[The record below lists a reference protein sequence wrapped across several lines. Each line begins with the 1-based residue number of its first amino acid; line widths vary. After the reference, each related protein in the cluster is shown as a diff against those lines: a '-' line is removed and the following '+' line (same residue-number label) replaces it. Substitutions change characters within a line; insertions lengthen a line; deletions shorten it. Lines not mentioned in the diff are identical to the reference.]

1 MPTAAN
7 SEPAMTQIPAD
18 SETSSSD
25 SITDEVL
32 AFPASPAQEAFFYL
46 EQLFPSHPAFNV
58 PVRFRL
64 DGALDLALLKR
75 SFEALASRHETLRT
89 SFSEQD
95 GKLHQIVGPEQPVPM
110 PVTDISHLSG
120 AELDTEIDRLGSME
134 ARAPFTLTQAPLFR
148 ASVLVIGPDRHILQI
163 TIHHAVSDGWSIGI
177 ITDELA
183 AFYNAFLQDSEPE
196 LEPLSVQYADFTI
209 WQREFLDGPE
219 VAAHVDYW
227 KKQLDHYAELELPT
241 DRARPAHKSWD
252 GDIVSRILPA
262 SLSSKVSALAREQGA
277 TMFHVFLATFKA
289 VASRYTGQD
298 DIAVGSPVAGRTNA
312 ELEGVIGTFINS
324 VILRTNLSG
333 DPSFRELVGRVRDSA
348 TDAITHQDLPFEKL
362 VKALQPRRD
371 PGRNPLFQINFTHQR
386 DFVRPVSFGGARL
399 AAFPSRSPGAI
410 FDLHFFMVE
419 RADGWRASCDFA
431 RDLFDR
437 ETALRLLDHF
447 ETLLEAA
454 TATPDQPL
462 SGLPILTPPEMLQ
475 LDDWS
480 GKRPSYP
487 AEETLGSQ
495 FLRSARTHAGR
506 AALSYDGRSISYLDL
521 AHSALGIADK
531 LVANGVKSGDHVAL
545 CAPSV
550 PEMIAAQLGIVLAG
564 ASCVPLDPDYPA
576 DRLRYMLEDCA
587 APVLLIAPSM
597 KDRLPVG
604 AACVITLEA
613 IATGITTDIPE
624 VPANTATADS
634 ISHVFYTSG
643 STGVPKGV
651 QVRHRGISRLVYD
664 GGFMEFGADDSFL
677 QAAPISF
684 DAATL
689 EIWMPLLHGGRV
701 VLAGENG
708 TTLTGI
714 ARAVKEQGVTCLW
727 LTAGLFQSMID
738 EHADDLRGLKYLL
751 AGGDVLSPAHVK
763 KALEALPDTTLVNGY
778 GPTENTTFTC
788 CHRIT
793 AADLKRP
800 SIPIGRPISN
810 TTAHILDER
819 LRPVPIGVP
828 GELFT
833 GGDGLAAGYLH
844 QPQLT
849 AEKFIAGPFGVPLYR
864 TGDLCRWLPDGT
876 IEFLGRHDHQVKIRG
891 FRIEIGEI
899 EAALLSHPS
908 VGQAKVAARGADAGS
923 KRLLAWVTAKA
934 PKPEPIELRD
944 FLKDR
949 LPAYMVP
956 AAIGVVE
963 RFPLNANGKID
974 TKALPDPSL
983 ASQGVTSQ
991 PGTETE
997 KRLAAIWQELLEI
1010 PNVGIDDEWFDLGG
1024 HSLLALK
1031 LFSRLHRDFDQG
1043 LPLATLISHPTIRTL
1058 AAVISPEVKAE
1069 AVPAEDAPG
1078 AALIVTLSEG
1088 ERIPLFAVHGGDG
1101 ATLFYRE
1108 LASLLK
1114 DRPFHAIESLQLNHS
1129 GALEVGTIEETATA
1143 YIEVIRRI
1151 RPQGPYCLAGYSF
1164 GGLVAWEIAH
1174 QFEKAGE
1181 SVRFVALFDTAN
1193 PVAHARKNTPLER
1206 VRSFWDQHG
1215 DLPVTERAGRLAAR
1229 FVEGTRTH
1237 FRVKRESAE
1246 AAVAGPA
1253 EAHTDLRRVQ
1263 LREAHDDAMKLYQ
1276 PPKLS
1281 VPAHLF
1287 KARFTGDKVEIAA
1300 DYGWTPL
1307 CGGLTIREIPG
1318 QHLTLFDPE
1327 NVGEFASSL
1336 DAALLACDPR

>member
-1 MPTAAN
+1 MNPL
-7 SEPAMTQIPAD
+7 PAD
-18 SETSSSD
+18 SETPSSD
-25 SITDEVL
+25 SMADEVL

-95 GKLHQIVGPEQPVPM
+95 GKLQQIVGPEQAVPM

-120 AELDTEIDRLGSME
+120 AELDAEIDRLGSLE
-134 ARAPFTLTQAPLFR
+134 ARAPFKLTQAPLFR

-183 AFYNAFLQDSEPE
+183 AFYNAFLQDAEPD
-196 LEPLSVQYADFTI
+196 LEPLAVQYADFTI
-209 WQREFLDGPE
+209 WQREFLEGPE
-219 VAAHVDYW
+219 VAAHLDYW

-241 DRARPAHKSWD
+241 DRPRPANKSWD

-262 SLSSKVSALAREQGA
+262 SLSAKVAALSREQGA
-277 TMFHVFLATFKA
+277 TMFHVFLAAFKA

-324 VILRTNLSG
+324 VILRTNLAG
-333 DPSFRELVGRVRDSA
+333 DPSFRELLNRVRDSA
-348 TDAITHQDLPFEKL
+348 TDAIAHQDLPFEKL

-399 AAFPSRSPGAI
+399 TAFPSRSPGAI

-454 TATPDQPL
+454 TATPDRPL
-462 SGLPILTPPEMLQ
+462 SSLPILTPPEMLQ
-475 LDDWS
+475 FEDWS
-480 GKRPSYP
+480 GKRPLYP
-487 AEETLGSQ
+487 ADETLGSL
-495 FLRSARTHAGR
+495 FLQSARRHADR
-506 AALSYDGRSISYLDL
+506 TALSYDKRSISYRNL
-521 AHSALGIADK
+521 AHAALSITDK
-531 LVANGVKSGDHVAL
+531 LTANGVKPGDHVAL

-564 ASCVPLDPDYPA
+564 ASCVPLDPDYPV
-576 DRLRYMLEDCA
+576 DRLRYMLGDCA
-587 APVLLIAPSM
+587 APALLIASSL
-597 KDRLPVG
+597 KDRLPNG
-604 AACVITLEA
+604 TANVIALEA
-613 IATGITTDIPE
+613 IATGTTAEIPDA
-624 VPANTATADS
+624 PIHGTTADS

-643 STGVPKGV
+643 STGIPKGV
-651 QVRHRGISRLVYD
+651 QVRHRGISRLVHD
-664 GGFMEFGADDSFL
+664 GGFMEFGPEDSFL

-701 VLAGENG
+701 VLAGEGG

-714 ARAVKEQGVTCLW
+714 ARAVKEEGVTCLW

-738 EHADDLRGLKYLL
+738 EHAAELRGLKYLL
-751 AGGDVLSPAHVK
+751 AGGDVLSPGHVK
-763 KALEALPDTTLVNGY
+763 KALETLPDTRLINGY

-793 AADLKRP
+793 ADDLKRP
-800 SIPIGRPISN
+800 SIPIGRPVSN
-810 TTAHILDER
+810 TTVHILDER
-819 LRPVPIGVP
+819 LRPAPIGVP

-844 QPQLT
+844 QPELT
-849 AEKFIAGPFGVPLYR
+849 ADKFIGGPFGAPLYR

-876 IEFLGRHDHQVKIRG
+876 IEFLGRRDHQVKIRG
-891 FRIEIGEI
+891 FRIETGEI
-899 EAALLSHPS
+899 ETALAAHPD
-908 VGQAKVAARGADAGS
+908 VNQAKVAARGADAGS
-923 KRLLAWVTAKA
+923 KKLLAWITPSGTTAPDTTA
-934 PKPEPIELRD
+934 IRD
-944 FLKDR
+944 FLKER

-956 AAIGVVE
+956 AAIGVIG

-983 ASQGVTSQ
+983 GNNSATNL
-991 PGTETE
+991 PTTETE

-1010 PNVGIDDEWFDLGG
+1010 PAVGIDDEWFDLGG

-1031 LFSRLHRDFDQG
+1031 LFSRLHRDFDQS

-1058 AAVISPEVKAE
+1058 AAVICPEVKKEIAPTAE
-1069 AVPAEDAPG
+1069 VQG
-1078 AALIVTLSEG
+1078 AALIVTLNEG
-1088 ERIPLFAVHGGDG
+1088 SRIPLFAVHGGDG

-1108 LASLLK
+1108 LASLLR

-1129 GALEVGTIEETATA
+1129 GPLEVGSIEETAAA
-1143 YIEVIRRI
+1143 YIEVMRRI

-1174 QFEKAGE
+1174 QLEKVGE
-1181 SVRFVALFDTAN
+1181 GIPFVALFDTAN
-1193 PVAHARKNTPLER
+1193 PVAYARKNNPLER
-1206 VRSFWDQHG
+1206 VRSFWDQHS

-1246 AAVAGPA
+1246 AAIAGPA

-1263 LREAHDDAMKLYQ
+1263 LREAHDEAMQRYQ
-1276 PPKLS
+1276 PPRLS
-1281 VPAHLF
+1281 GAAHLF
-1287 KARFTGDKVEIAA
+1287 KARFTGDKVEMAA
-1300 DYGWTPL
+1300 DYGWTPF
-1307 CGGLTIREIPG
+1307 CESLTIREIPG

-1327 NVGEFASSL
+1327 NVGEFARSL
-1336 DAALLACDPR
+1336 DAALQSCDPR